1 MPPPKKVDRLPA
13 EIRDWLRQ
21 ALKDAGFSGY
31 ERIADELNARLEAEG
46 HELRLARAS
55 VQRFGQEYR
64 EFVRYQEEAG
74 AWAAEWITEAGLAD
88 EANRHGVLFQMLT
101 TLAFK
106 YMKDQI
112 DEGNEID
119 PKDLHLLGRMMK
131 DIMASS
137 GIREQ
142 IAEKER
148 ARIQAAERNRAA
160 EAIESVG
167 ASQGMSA
174 ATVEAIKAEILGVKG
189 DG

>member
-1 MPPPKKVDRLPA
+1 MPPPKKVDRLPG

-21 ALKDAGFSGY
+21 TLKDAGFSGY
-31 ERIADELNARLEAEG
+31 EQIAEELNARLEAEG

-74 AWAAEWITEAGLAD
+74 AWAAEWITDAGLAD
-88 EANRHGVLFQMLT
+88 EADRHGVLFQMLT

-106 YMKDQI
+106 YMKGQM
-112 DEGNEID
+112 DEGHEID
-119 PKDLHLLGRMMK
+119 PKDLHFIGRMMK

-142 IAEKER
+142 LAEKER
-148 ARIQAAERNRAA
+148 ARIQAAERARAA
-160 EAIESVG
+160 EAVVSVA
-167 ASQGMSA
+167 ASQGMSG